1 MPLMSKEQALRLPSL
16 KLAFVGD
23 TVCDLMV
30 RTQQCFSAVP
40 VRIMHKEASSLV
52 NAGAQAA
59 QLDSIMHL
67 LVDEEQ
73 EIVQRARNV
82 RLHHTVPPA
91 FTKEEY
97 LKATAYEALMGYL
110 FLTGQMLRAQK
121 LFSLGCIKE
130 NKDA

>member
-1 MPLMSKEQALRLPSL
+1 MPLMNREQALRLPAL

-30 RTQQCFSAVP
+30 RTQQCFSSVP
-40 VRIMHKEASSLV
+40 VREMHKEASSLV
-52 NAGAQAA
+52 NAGAQAK
-59 QLDSIMHL
+59 QLDAIVHL
-67 LVDEEQ
+67 LDEEEKQ
-73 EIVQRARNV
+73 LVQRARNV

-110 FLTGQMLRAQK
+110 FLTGRMHRAQK
-121 LFSLGCIKE
+121 LFSLGCVKE
-130 NKDA
+130 

>member
-1 MPLMSKEQALRLPSL
+1 MNKEQALRLPAL

-30 RTQQCFSAVP
+30 RTEQCFSSVP
-40 VRIMHKEASSLV
+40 VREMHKEASSLV
-52 NAGAQAA
+52 NAGAQAK

-67 LVDEEQ
+67 LNEEEQ
-73 EIVQRARNV
+73 QLVQRARNV

-91 FTKEEY
+91 FSKEEY

-110 FLTGQMLRAQK
+110 FLTGQMHRAQK
-121 LFSLGCIKE
+121 LFSLGCVKE
-130 NKDA
+130 

>member
-1 MPLMSKEQALRLPSL
+1 MPLMNREQALRLPAL

-30 RTQQCFSAVP
+30 RTQQCFSSVP
-40 VRIMHKEASSLV
+40 VREMHKEASSLV
-52 NAGAQAA
+52 NAGAQAK
-59 QLDSIMHL
+59 QLDAIMHL
-67 LVDEEQ
+67 LDEEEKQ
-73 EIVQRARNV
+73 LVQRARNV

-110 FLTGQMLRAQK
+110 FLTGRMHRAQK
-121 LFSLGCIKE
+121 LFSLGCVKE
-130 NKDA
+130 

>member
-1 MPLMSKEQALRLPSL
+1 MPLMNREQALRLPAL

-30 RTQQCFSAVP
+30 RTQQCFSSVP
-40 VRIMHKEASSLV
+40 VREMHKEASSLV
-52 NAGAQAA
+52 NAGAQAN
-59 QLDSIMHL
+59 QLDAIMHL
-67 LVDEEQ
+67 LDEEEKQ
-73 EIVQRARNV
+73 LVQRARNV

-110 FLTGQMLRAQK
+110 FLTGRMHRAQK
-121 LFSLGCIKE
+121 LFSLGCVKE
-130 NKDA
+130 

>member
-1 MPLMSKEQALRLPSL
+1 MPLMNKEQALRLPAL

-30 RTQQCFSAVP
+30 RTEQCFSSVP
-40 VRIMHKEASSLV
+40 VREMHKEASSLV
-52 NAGAQAA
+52 NAGAQAK

-67 LVDEEQ
+67 LNEEEQ
-73 EIVQRARNV
+73 QLVQRARNV

-91 FTKEEY
+91 FSKEEY

-110 FLTGQMLRAQK
+110 FLTGQMHRAQK
-121 LFSLGCIKE
+121 LFSLGCVKE
-130 NKDA
+130 

>member
-1 MPLMSKEQALRLPSL
+1 MPLMNREQALRLPAL

-30 RTQQCFSAVP
+30 RTQQCFSLVP
-40 VRIMHKEASSLV
+40 VREMHKEASSLV
-52 NAGAQAA
+52 NAGAQAN
-59 QLDSIMHL
+59 QLDAIMHL
-67 LVDEEQ
+67 LDEEEKQ
-73 EIVQRARNV
+73 LVQRARNV

-110 FLTGQMLRAQK
+110 FLTGRMHRAQK
-121 LFSLGCIKE
+121 LFSLGCVKE
-130 NKDA
+130 

>member
-1 MPLMSKEQALRLPSL
+1 
-16 KLAFVGD
+16 
-23 TVCDLMV
+23 V
-30 RTQQCFSAVP
+30 RTQQCFTAVP

-52 NAGAQAA
+52 NAGAQAR

-67 LVDEEQ
+67 LDEDEH
-73 EIVQRARNV
+73 ELVQRARNV

-97 LKATAYEALMGYL
+97 LKATAFEALMGYL
-110 FLTGQMLRAQK
+110 FLTGQMFRAQK

-130 NKDA
+130 NQNA